1 MRASHVGEKHGWVGV
16 VLRTGK
22 MQTTVFDFDPENTGG
37 IRVLEVVDC
46 GVESLSDNPLAMRYR
61 QLLGAKL
68 VHPGLLSPVPL
79 GERLLKGTRHQGF
92 SWGNR

>member
-1 MRASHVGEKHGWVGV
+1 MRTSHVGQEHRGVGV
-16 VLRTGK
+16 VLRACE
-22 MQTTVFDFDPENTGG
+22 MQTTVFDFDSEDTGG
-37 IRVLEVVDC
+37 IWVLKVVDRRI
-46 GVESLSDNPLAMRYR
+46 ESLRDNPLAMRYR
-61 QLLGAKL
+61 QLLGSQF

>member
-1 MRASHVGEKHGWVGV
+1 
-16 VLRTGK
+16 

-46 GVESLSDNPLAMRYR
+46 GVKALGDNPLAMRYR
-61 QLLGAKL
+61 QLLGSQF